1 VKVADAVALAGHE
14 VHVCRYRE
22 ARTLLRWLGEGRDQ
36 DRNGDLRGLRVL
48 DVAGGDGYWAGQT
61 RKRGAR
67 AVALDLATSKL
78 HYGRGLANAPALIEG
93 DALQLPF
100 ADASFDR
107 VMSICAIEHFDDGE
121 KALDEMTRVLAPG
134 GELVMSADALT
145 LAEHWPDLFRAHC
158 ERYHV
163 KRTYSHQELTSLLA
177 ARGLAV
183 LEYRYQFRSRR
194 AQRMYLGLSAYGGK
208 FGFNAA
214 APAAPLVA
222 ASDRAARGDGG
233 AIVLV
238 RARRQGP
245 RVGTRP
251 ARGELLTGDSA
262 QGVGFIVDGTSTKAC
277 RGRAVDA
284 SSGQP
289 ACPGGPGKE
298 QVRSWH
304 LAY

>member
-1 VKVADAVALAGHE
+1 MRGAGGSARARTVRLIDWPFVKVADAVALAGHE

-22 ARTLLRWLGEGRDQ
+22 ARALLRWLGP
-36 DRNGDLRGLRVL
+36 GDLRGLRVL
-48 DVAGGDGYWAGQT
+48 DVAGGDGYWAGQA

-78 HYGRGLANAPALIEG
+78 HYGRGLAHAPALIEG

-145 LAEHWPDLFRAHC
+145 LAEHWPNLFRAHR

-233 AIVLV
+233 AIVLI
-238 RARRQGP
+238 RARHQGP
-245 RVGTRP
+245 REGRHAASQGGTANR
-251 ARGELLTGDSA
+251 
-262 QGVGFIVDGTSTKAC
+262 
-277 RGRAVDA
+277 
-284 SSGQP
+284 
-289 ACPGGPGKE
+289 
-298 QVRSWH
+298 
-304 LAY
+304 

>member
-1 VKVADAVALAGHE
+1 MKVADAVALAGHE

-22 ARTLLRWLGEGRDQ
+22 ARALLSWLGP
-36 DRNGDLRGLRVL
+36 GDLRGLRVL
-48 DVAGGDGYWAGQT
+48 DVAGGDGYWAGQA

-78 HYGRGLANAPALIEG
+78 HYGRGLAHAPALIEG

-145 LAEHWPDLFRAHC
+145 LAEHWPNLFRAHC

-233 AIVLV
+233 AIVLI
-238 RARRQGP
+238 RARHQGP
-245 RVGTRP
+245 REGRHAASQGGTANR
-251 ARGELLTGDSA
+251 
-262 QGVGFIVDGTSTKAC
+262 
-277 RGRAVDA
+277 
-284 SSGQP
+284 
-289 ACPGGPGKE
+289 
-298 QVRSWH
+298 
-304 LAY
+304 

>member
-1 VKVADAVALAGHE
+1 MKVVDAVALAGHE

-22 ARTLLRWLGEGRDQ
+22 ARTLLRWLGEDRDQ
-36 DRNGDLRGLRVL
+36 DQDRDGDLSGLRVL
-48 DVAGGDGYWAGQT
+48 DVAGGDGYWAGQA

-78 HYGRGLANAPALIEG
+78 RYGRGLADAPALIEG

-145 LAEHWPDLFRAHC
+145 LAGHWPNLFRAHC

-194 AQRMYLGLSAYGGK
+194 AQRIYLGLSAYGGK

-222 ASDRAARGDGG
+222 ASDRVARGDGG

-238 RARRQGP
+238 RARR
-245 RVGTRP
+245 
-251 ARGELLTGDSA
+251 
-262 QGVGFIVDGTSTKAC
+262 
-277 RGRAVDA
+277 RGRDNPRHAA
-284 SSGQP
+284 GQ
-289 ACPGGPGKE
+289 GGTAN
-298 QVRSWH
+298 R
-304 LAY
+304 